1 MQEQAHALIRQGCVE
16 EGLGLLD
23 ETMVAVTAD
32 ELSPI
37 VTGLVYCNTIAFCQ
51 GVFEV
56 GRAREWTGALTRWCE
71 QQPDMV
77 AHTGLCLVHRA
88 EILQLQGAWR
98 DALDEA
104 RRAGERLSS
113 NQPAAAARAIARAR
127 STGSAASSHGR
138 RRRTRPRVASA
149 GIRSRGWRS
158 CAWPRATAML
168 RPLRSVA
175 PSARRASP
183 RCGRRC
189 CPPQSR
195 SSSRWETATRRVA
208 PIVSSARI
216 AAGRAGLLAAVSAQA
231 GAAVALADGDAA
243 TALELA
249 RHACR
254 AWQQLGAPYD
264 TARART
270 LVGLA
275 CRALGDEDSARL
287 ELAAGSGMLAEL
299 ASHPSVTRTT

>member
-1 MQEQAHALIRQGCVE
+1 
-16 EGLGLLD
+16 
-23 ETMVAVTAD
+23 
-32 ELSPI
+32 
-37 VTGLVYCNTIAFCQ
+37 
-51 GVFEV
+51 
-56 GRAREWTGALTRWCE
+56 
-71 QQPDMV
+71 
-77 AHTGLCLVHRA
+77 
-88 EILQLQGAWR
+88 
-98 DALDEA
+98 
-104 RRAGERLSS
+104 
-113 NQPAAAARAIARAR
+113 
-127 STGSAASSHGR
+127 
-138 RRRTRPRVASA
+138 
-149 GIRSRGWRS
+149 
-158 CAWPRATAML
+158 ML

-299 ASHPSVTRTT
+299 GVAPERHAHDLTARELEVLRLVAAGKTNREIAGELVISEHTVARHLQNIYAKLRVSSRTAATAFAFEHELV